1 MAIGTYI
8 SVVSLNVNE
17 LNAPTNRQRLADWI
31 QKQDSYICC
40 LQETHFRP
48 KDTYRLKVRRWKNI
62 LNNGDPYYN
71 PNLTLEEGNFGLNPH
86 AN

>member
-8 SVVSLNVNE
+8 SIVSLNVNE

-48 KDTYRLKVRRWKNI
+48 KDTYRLKVRGWKYI
-62 LNNGDPYYN
+62 
-71 PNLTLEEGNFGLNPH
+71 FH
-86 AN
+86 AHGEQKKAEWQSSYQTQ